1 MRAVN
6 RACEPAAHK
15 PTSLD
20 ASAQLA
26 RHVVPEQDR
35 IELALFGVLNIAGAA
50 ERGELDYQGQPF
62 AELIFAHLLKQAIAG
77 GFREGAMLACHG
89 KAKACTPV
97 SMRLAA
103 DMVRCVG
110 GHDAVLDII
119 DLHTLNPNEYG
130 ALQ

>member
-1 MRAVN
+1 MSAPPRGP
-6 RACEPAAHK
+6 EPAAIK
-15 PTSLD
+15 ATSLD

-26 RHVVPEQDR
+26 RHVIPEQDR
-35 IELALFGVLNIAGAA
+35 IEIALFGVLNIAGAA

-62 AELIFAHLLKQAIAG
+62 AERIFADLLSKAIAG

-89 KAKACTPV
+89 KARACTPT

-119 DLHTLNPNEYG
+119 DLHTFNPSGYG
-130 ALQ
+130 VLQ